1 MSPKING
8 HAHYPPS
15 GPDAILYHHAQ
26 TLGRIEAK
34 IDTIDRRV
42 TKLETASMLGLS
54 PVHFIQIGVG
64 ITVVGAAVTGRISW
78 GESLPIIGRL
88 FAG

>member
-1 MSPKING
+1 MTKMNG

-15 GPDAILYHHAQ
+15 GPENIVLYHHAQ

-42 TKLETASMLGLS
+42 TKLETGSLLGLS
-54 PVHFIQIGVG
+54 PLHFIQVG
-64 ITVVGAAVTGRISW
+64 IGLTVVGAAITGRISW
-78 GESLPIIGRL
+78 GESLPVIGRL
-88 FAG
+88 FGG